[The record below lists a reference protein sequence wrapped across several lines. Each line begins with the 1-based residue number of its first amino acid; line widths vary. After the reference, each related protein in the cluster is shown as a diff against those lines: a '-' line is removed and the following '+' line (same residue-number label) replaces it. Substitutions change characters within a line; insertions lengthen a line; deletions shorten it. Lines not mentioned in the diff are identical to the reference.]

1 MTRTALSVT
10 TLLLLAA
17 CAAKQVPAPDVSS
30 DVLEPDTTTEVAP
43 DATSDV
49 PVDQSAP
56 APADAPEIT
65 DDRGDAP
72 EVQDPKDPPIERPD
86 PKDEPGKDALFP
98 R

>member
-1 MTRTALSVT
+1 
-10 TLLLLAA
+10 
-17 CAAKQVPAPDVSS
+17 
-30 DVLEPDTTTEVAP
+30 
-43 DATSDV
+43 V